1 MHATIETTLEGL
13 TLSEKSRSKGYIPQK
28 TIPMSFSTRQTAV
41 TENTSAVPGQGPGV
55 WEGHGPP
62 KGSLREGFGAVELFR
77 VLPWVT
83 QISMPKKK
91 KKKSQFHRYL
101 T

>member
-13 TLSEKSRSKGYIPQK
+13 TLSEKSRSKGYIP
-28 TIPMSFSTRQTAV
+28 QTAV

-77 VLPWVT
+77 GLHKSPC
-83 QISMPKKK
+83 QKK
-91 KKKSQFHRYL
+91 KKKSVSPLFNLKNKIRTGKGRL
-101 T
+101 N

>member
-13 TLSEKSRSKGYIPQK
+13 TLSEKSRSKGYIP
-28 TIPMSFSTRQTAV
+28 QTAV

-91 KKKSQFHRYL
+91 KKKVSF
-101 T
+101 TVI